1 MRMKTISRRK
11 TEEVGGRPKAEQ
23 ERIYNCE
30 FCVEVVDCFVM
41 EESGINHVGIF
52 CKERRDKMKHLLLF
66 MVALG
71 MLVWISAVFGQEE
84 AAVGEEMERE
94 LDMRRAQLEVLEY
107 EGEVDFRQE
116 MRKLELAKKRMGL
129 EHWRKSK
136 KHHDD
141 KGGAVLLFVL
151 LIVHIL
157 LAIWVYQDIRK
168 RNTGSGIWIV
178 VALLAGLFG
187 TLVYAIVR
195 LGDAKVTS

>member
-1 MRMKTISRRK
+1 
-11 TEEVGGRPKAEQ
+11 
-23 ERIYNCE
+23 
-30 FCVEVVDCFVM
+30 
-41 EESGINHVGIF
+41 
-52 CKERRDKMKHLLLF
+52 MKHFILF

-94 LDMRRAQLEVLEY
+94 LDMRRAQLELQEH
-107 EGEVDFRQE
+107 EGEVDFRRE
-116 MRKLELAKKRMGL
+116 MRQLELEKKRMGL
-129 EHWRKSK
+129 EHWKKSK

-157 LAIWVYQDIRK
+157 LAVWVYQDIRK

-195 LGDAKVTS
+195 LGDAKATS

>member
-1 MRMKTISRRK
+1 
-11 TEEVGGRPKAEQ
+11 
-23 ERIYNCE
+23 
-30 FCVEVVDCFVM
+30 
-41 EESGINHVGIF
+41 
-52 CKERRDKMKHLLLF
+52 MKHFILF

-94 LDMRRAQLEVLEY
+94 LDMRRAQLELQEH
-107 EGEVDFRQE
+107 EGEVDFRRE
-116 MRKLELAKKRMGL
+116 MRQLELEKKRMGL
-129 EHWRKSK
+129 EHWKKSK

-157 LAIWVYQDIRK
+157 LAVWVYQDIRK

-187 TLVYAIVR
+187 TLVYAMVR
-195 LGDAKVTS
+195 LGDAKATS